1 MTETTMDQARLAAF
15 VDGELTPEDAAAVV
29 MHLANHPADQAFVDE
44 LMALNEMIADA
55 YDAPLHEPA
64 PEAILS
70 TIAANGEAQSL
81 PDSVV
86 AISTW
91 RRARTPAAWGL
102 GGALAASL
110 AMFLV
115 INNSGGGDPG
125 QVAVGPIPS
134 AHPQSYALNELGAG
148 QSRIQADGRK
158 FGVTASFQTPDRGV
172 CREFSIT
179 DPSEGILKTG
189 VACPAAEPAEG
200 WVIEV
205 VDIVTPESTSTAFI
219 PASGIQADP
228 IGDFLDSVGAG
239 RALAPEEEGIAR
251 SECWRLPR

>member
-15 VDGELTPEDAAAVV
+15 VDGELTPEDAAKVV
-29 MHLANHPADQAFVDE
+29 MHLADHPADQAFVDE
-44 LMALNEMIADA
+44 LIALNVMIADA

-64 PEAILS
+64 PEAILV
-70 TIAANGEAQSL
+70 TIATNGESQAPQ
-81 PDSVV
+81 DNVV
-86 AISTW
+86 EMSTW
-91 RRARTPAAWGL
+91 RRARTPAAWGF
-102 GGALAASL
+102 GGAIAASL

-115 INNSGGGDPG
+115 LNNSGGGDLAE
-125 QVAVGPIPS
+125 VALGPIPP

-148 QSRIQADGRK
+148 QSRIQADGRE
-158 FGVTASFQTPDRGV
+158 FGIAASFRTPDREV

-179 DPSEGILKTG
+179 DPSEGSLQTG

-205 VDIVTPESTSTAFI
+205 VDIVEPESTSTDFI
-219 PASGIQADP
+219 PASGEQADP

-239 RALAPEEEGIAR
+239 RALTPEEEEIAR
-251 SECWRLPR
+251 SEGWRLP